1 MKRCFAYIRVS
12 SLRQG
17 DGVSLEAQREA
28 ITAFASRQQ
37 LTITAWHEER
47 ETAAKCGRPIF
58 TKMIKEL
65 RQGKADGLI
74 VHKLD
79 RLTRNLREAAL
90 IGDIIDSGIDVYTTV
105 DSLDVRSR
113 GGRLTAEIQAVIAA
127 DFIRNLREETLKGLH
142 GRLKQGLYPFRA
154 PIGYL
159 DCGKGHRKKPDP
171 IRAPLITQAFE
182 LYATRQ
188 YSIRTLLAEMQRRGL
203 TNRAGGQLSL
213 HGLEII
219 LNNSFYCGVITIK
232 RTGDV
237 YPGIHERLISPHLYA
252 RVQDIKNGK
261 AGPKVT
267 KHNHLYQ
274 GFWRCGL
281 CGGPMVGEKQKQ
293 FIYYRCPKAGCPTK
307 TVREEQLTAAIEE
320 CLQQAELTEQDTI
333 EALAEIERWV
343 CDATS
348 SSGQQTLT
356 LRQNNIN
363 ERQNRLTDALVD
375 GLIDKDTFNDR
386 KHALLVEAE
395 ELRIEEEN
403 VRQRATT
410 AARLRSVIELAK
422 SLKRSH
428 ELADRNEKRRLV
440 EMTTSN
446 RVVCGKKIAIELRNW
461 LCDLRNVAS
470 VTEGDP
476 SRSRDRTIEAIIAE
490 SKLIDRFD
498 FSIKAKSN

>member
-12 SLRQG
+12 SVRQG
-17 DGVSLEAQREA
+17 DGVSLEAQQEA

-58 TKMIKEL
+58 TKMVREL

-90 IGDIIDSGIDVYTTV
+90 IGDLIDAGIDVYTTV

-113 GGRLTAEIQAVIAA
+113 GGRLTAEIQSVIAA
-127 DFIRNLREETLKGLH
+127 DFIRNLREETLKGIH

-159 DCGKGHRKKPDP
+159 DHGRGVAKSPDP
-171 IRAPLITQAFE
+171 VRGPLITQAFE

-188 YSIRTLLAEMQRRGL
+188 YSVRSLWAEMQRRGL

-213 HGLEII
+213 HGLETI
-219 LNNSFYCGVITIK
+219 LGNSFYAGIIHIRK
-232 RTGDV
+232 TGDIF
-237 YPGIHERLISPHLYA
+237 PGIHERLITPALFA

-267 KHNHLYQ
+267 RHNHQYQ
-274 GFWRCGL
+274 GLWRCGL
-281 CGGPMVGEKQKQ
+281 CCGPMVGEKQKQ
-293 FIYYRCPKAGCPTK
+293 FVYYRCPKAGCPTK
-307 TVREEQLTAAIEE
+307 TVREELLTKAVEE
-320 CLQQAELTEQDTI
+320 CLQQAELTEDDTA
-333 EALAEIERWV
+333 EAIAEIERWV

-348 SSGQQTLT
+348 DTGQQTLT
-356 LRQNNIN
+356 LRQNNLR
-363 ERQNRLTDALVD
+363 ERQHRLTDALVD
-375 GLIDKDTFNDR
+375 GLIDKDTFNER
-386 KHALLVEAE
+386 KRGLLFEEEA
-395 ELRIEEEN
+395 LRIEEAN
-403 VRQRATT
+403 LRQRAAT
-410 AARLRSVIELAK
+410 AAHLRSIIELAK
-422 SLKRSH
+422 NLKRSH
-428 ELADRNEKRRLV
+428 ELADRSEKRRLV

-446 RVVCGKKIAIELRNW
+446 RVVRGKSVYIEPQNW
-461 LCDLRNVAS
+461 LCDLRNVAG
-470 VTEGDP
+470 VTEGEP
-476 SRSRDRTIEAIIAE
+476 SRSRDRIFAATLAAIAE
-490 SKLIDRFD
+490 VPHRNTNDG
-498 FSIKAKSN
+498 